1 MKTVWLAIDKKTNE
15 IKVHKFAETARNA
28 LFERMKNEFFAMNAE
43 LPEAEKLS
51 EEALMEE
58 VNEEVI
64 QAEDTP
70 WLSRYA
76 IKEIIV
82 ED

>member
-15 IKVHKFAETARNA
+15 IKVHQFAETARNTV
-28 LFERMKNEFFAMNAE
+28 FEWAKDAFFAMNE
-43 LPEAEKLS
+43 DLSEADKLS

-58 VNEEVI
+58 ANEEVI
-64 QAEDTP
+64 NAEEAP
-70 WLSRYA
+70 WLSCYA

>member
-15 IKVHKFAETARNA
+15 IKVHQFAETARNTV
-28 LFERMKNEFFAMNAE
+28 FEWAEDAFFAMNEE
-43 LPEAEKLS
+43 LSEADKLS

-58 VNEEVI
+58 ANEEVI
-64 QAEDTP
+64 NAEEAP
-70 WLSRYA
+70 WLSCYA
-76 IKEIIV
+76 IKEVII